1 MQLQVEENSASGTLV
16 TDQITAQDPD
26 TTAELEFTIDWTATY
41 ATNKGVRVEDTEIY
55 NEYVLIFKKVELGC
69 L

>member
-1 MQLQVEENSASGTLV
+1 MQENSPAGTLV

-41 ATNKGVRVEDTEIY
+41 ATNKGVRVEDTTIY
-55 NEYVLIFKKVELGC
+55 IEY
-69 L
+69 